1 MLALYLITRKRVNT
15 WQTHYYELGVF
26 KKLGSSVVTDLRCP
40 PFIYRQSIKHYHIT
54 CKTSSMIST
63 LTFQIYFQVNLA
75 ILVHNYLIFLHCQQT
90 LFFIVLDSFFIISQ
104 LFLIVLDS
112 FFITSQI
119 FLLSWIPSSLP
130 VKSLLSWIHS
140 SLPAKSSLLSLIPSS
155 LPAKS
160 SLLLG
165 FLHCQLNL
173 CYCLG
178 LLNLSSISFSIFSA
192 CADRTSGFIDKK

>member
-90 LFFIVLDSFFIISQ
+90 LFFIVLDSFFI
-104 LFLIVLDS
+104 
-112 FFITSQI
+112 TSQI